1 MAIYPRCRALEGL
14 LFNTNERTWGTSSY
28 HSPQPSNGRWS
39 GTQLRCQQKPRRIA
53 HEPRHVCQRLKH
65 ARDERAADSH
75 GHGHGHGSERI
86 SQAHWSAA
94 SQTGSK
100 AQHREEVRVCH
111 AACAAYGR
119 DDGASTVGN
128 RRDRRDRGSTL
139 RRVDL
144 KRWGNAPI
152 SYREM
157 AFCATSSCTASR
169 RSVPI
174 GVDHLKKEPET
185 DFSTPT
191 RCRVK
196 NVLYVHRVSDI
207 SHARYT
213 EAHGVWA
220 KSERGASIGIG
231 ARPEVLRAA
240 RKATPAVPAVPAASA
255 ATGGEPSGLIVLI
268 KAAAR
273 SSPFLPSS
281 LSASA
286 ARHCRRRRRAAA
298 AACGTW
304 RRCSRGLLLCT
315 CGRRATKRSSIE
327 EGLRDAG
334 AGMGDECSKKAARLW
349 AMLARAPEEGV
360 RLAGWCENASIV
372 DSSSTALNRRAATYI
387 DSRRAAWAAELGV
400 AVAYFDDHVVQDCCH
415 ARDTIHHWELVWAR
429 LSALG
434 DTLQRSR
441 L

>member
-1 MAIYPRCRALEGL
+1 M
-14 LFNTNERTWGTSSY
+14 
-28 HSPQPSNGRWS
+28 
-39 GTQLRCQQKPRRIA
+39 
-53 HEPRHVCQRLKH
+53 
-65 ARDERAADSH
+65 
-75 GHGHGHGSERI
+75 
-86 SQAHWSAA
+86 
-94 SQTGSK
+94 
-100 AQHREEVRVCH
+100 
-111 AACAAYGR
+111 AYGR

-185 DFSTPT
+185 NFSTPT

-334 AGMGDECSKKAARLW
+334 AGLGDECSKKAARLR
-349 AMLARAPEEGV
+349 AMWARAPEPSGAGLRWMKVNGSAGMRIQVSESMDIAFTRSRWTLRRRGAWLQV
-360 RLAGWCENASIV
+360 SARKGKANELAGRGCGYGVQAAQRQRFRNQTGPQAPATLLLAPRHRIERFASK
-372 DSSSTALNRRAATYI
+372 AAP
-387 DSRRAAWAAELGV
+387 E
-400 AVAYFDDHVVQDCCH
+400 
-415 ARDTIHHWELVWAR
+415 
-429 LSALG
+429 
-434 DTLQRSR
+434 
-441 L
+441 